1 MLLFPISPQAHQFSL
16 SKHME
21 GVRSMTAAPFS
32 AAKLPSFFLHTHTH
46 TVRSEEKVYIGKK
59 VRSAVLSD
67 SFFFLPTTASE
78 EEEEEEKR
86 TEKQAME
93 DRSINSSGENNN
105 IKKGVSL
112 SSSLCPFFIKK
123 KTGPDPSWSC
133 MFNVVVVAVVVLY
146 FSFLFYI
153 PRPKKAS
160 IY

>member
-1 MLLFPISPQAHQFSL
+1 MNATIRMMMFIYSFFFLISRSRLLLSSFLSSGRAVSL

-46 TVRSEEKVYIGKK
+46 TLYVQKKKSILGRRS
-59 VRSAVLSD
+59 VLPFFQTL
-67 SFFFLPTTASE
+67 FFFLPTTASE

-112 SSSLCPFFIKK
+112 SSSLCPFFI
-123 KTGPDPSWSC
+123 
-133 MFNVVVVAVVVLY
+133 
-146 FSFLFYI
+146 
-153 PRPKKAS
+153 
-160 IY
+160 